1 MLLSSLAESSE
12 RESAAHER
20 DRTALEW
27 QSILRSRLPLA
38 ESIRLTCHAHA
49 RECAHRGCSFMQ
61 VIARLSNMIH
71 IVRLSVQNCEAQREY
86 AQVRASVRARAR
98 AYICIYITCMYIL
111 TWCALPCAHVQHF

>member
-49 RECAHRGCSFMQ
+49 RECAHRGSSFMQ

-86 AQVRASVRARAR
+86 AQVRASVRARAALLKR
-98 AYICIYITCMYIL
+98 A
-111 TWCALPCAHVQHF
+111 PV